1 MSDRLRR
8 LLCHCGHQDAAEP
21 ASALA
26 QVLVKGADGGVV
38 DARELP
44 LSTTGGE
51 LKAFVAETTG
61 QCPSR
66 FTLALGENNMD
77 DSRSLMEHDIKA
89 EAEVTMI
96 MHALTLETDEAA
108 LRSMM
113 TLWQLVVPEN
123 SVCDWSFVAIEDE
136 RIAKVQLVSK
146 KLRGPSLFNT
156 ANFEKGIGHRPR
168 AQATSRARLGG

>member
-1 MSDRLRR
+1 MSSFRLRR

-21 ASALA
+21 AALA
-26 QVLVKGADGGVV
+26 QVLVKGVDGSVV

-44 LSTTGGE
+44 LNTTGGE

-66 FTLALGENNMD
+66 FTLALGENKMD

-96 MHALTLETDEAA
+96 MNALTELETDEAA
-108 LRSMM
+108 LRSTM

-146 KLRGPSLFNT
+146 NLRGPSLFST
-156 ANFEKGIGHRPR
+156 TVQHCQF
-168 AQATSRARLGG
+168 